1 MSSLDAMEDS
11 DDEGNAP
18 QLSAL
23 ARMLLSQPP
32 EGSPERKEDG
42 EDEKEQCGERRRSP
56 LSRYRS
62 SRNRTSLS
70 RSPNPEEQPVQST
83 YATVQRCGSR
93 HGSPEPVNG
102 HDLVTPAPGRYTRRV
117 HSGMMGSSGSSGSS
131 AEANKE
137 TEARHAHTGFSTIAR
152 PGPRAGAVPPSTG
165 ASTTRWRRGLIGGL
179 AGAPRRGPRRES
191 DQTEEQGQEDQEAQL
206 RNSSSPEEQGVRE
219 QSDGVVSHS
228 RSSSS
233 SSTPKDNESN
243 PEPQPVPTISRRSR
257 RSSPETLSD
266 QYKLSIYK
274 SDSPGDKNSGPSD
287 SSGRSS
293 SPEAGVDN
301 SVPKTADSS
310 HPTPQP
316 EKEDMP
322 PPTFRRPTVLASSYQ
337 RLASTTEKPPL
348 FQTSLQD
355 ENNYDKPL
363 IASPVRTSPEKR
375 ALAAKTN
382 NTPLRPAPPPPKMS
396 MLQAVTATA
405 GAASTTTSQTSRRSR
420 ATVSVNG
427 KVYRRLDA
435 IGKGGSCK
443 VYKVMA
449 ENFKT
454 FAMKKV
460 AFDGQDIS
468 AIRGYKGEIELLNK
482 LAGEERVIRLYDYEL
497 NNDKQTLTMVS
508 SVYNYFENKANQ
520 I

>member
-23 ARMLLSQPP
+23 ARMLLSQSP

-42 EDEKEQCGERRRSP
+42 DDKKEQYGERRRSP

-70 RSPNPEEQPVQST
+70 RSPNPEEGPVQSA
-83 YATVQRCGSR
+83 YATVQRNGSR
-93 HGSPEPVNG
+93 HGSPEPVNR

-117 HSGMMGSSGSSGSS
+117 YSGTMGSSGSSGSS

-137 TEARHAHTGFSTIAR
+137 TEARHTGFSTIAR

-191 DQTEEQGQEDQEAQL
+191 DQTDQEDQEAQL
-206 RNSSSPEEQGVRE
+206 RNSSSPEDQGVRE
-219 QSDGVVSHS
+219 QSNGVISDS
-228 RSSSS
+228 RSGSS
-233 SSTPKDNESN
+233 SSTPKDDESN
-243 PEPQPVPTISRRSR
+243 PEPQTVPAISRRSR
-257 RSSPETLSD
+257 RSSPESLSD

-301 SVPKTADSS
+301 LVSKAADAS

-316 EKEDMP
+316 EKENMP

-355 ENNYDKPL
+355 DNYDKPL

-375 ALAAKTN
+375 ALATKTN

-508 SVYNYFENKANQ
+508 FVYNCFVDKANQ
-520 I
+520 V